1 MTMSVEDLARS
12 VAKDVAPELGADIP
26 AKTDDVLHGEGSR
39 GWGHVNQALEI
50 GAFIVHTAG
59 LAWDIYKEYRDMT
72 RVRELV
78 SANANPP
85 AGISEDKAKL
95 IVDAVLKNLPD
106 KAES

>member
-1 MTMSVEDLARS
+1 
-12 VAKDVAPELGADIP
+12 
-26 AKTDDVLHGEGSR
+26 
-39 GWGHVNQALEI
+39 
-50 GAFIVHTAG
+50 VHTAG